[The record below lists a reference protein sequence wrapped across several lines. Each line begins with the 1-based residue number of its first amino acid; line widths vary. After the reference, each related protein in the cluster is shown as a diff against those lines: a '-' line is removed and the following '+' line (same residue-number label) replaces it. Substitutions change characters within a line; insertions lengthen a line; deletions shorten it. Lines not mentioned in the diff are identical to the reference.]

1 MKKIFSILLIAVMMI
16 SSLSV
21 NIFAEKHEEKEE
33 ESTKPIIEEVI
44 LQSDPSLVAEQGE
57 EKYINFSLPSG
68 NDEITDIIASTD
80 SPNNCYVIKTASGN
94 GKITVKIKITNAAEQ
109 GTYKVTVKAKAGNK
123 SVYGECNVRVN
134 VNKRD
139 FPGKDEEI
147 NLISR
152 STTELNP
159 GEEASI
165 YFETERP
172 FFGLSFYGLRATSDS
187 PNNCYITNTYGGRG
201 DVELRVRIPQSAEA
215 GTYKVSVTG
224 KARIDGETVKV
235 YGEAYVRVNGGSQNK
250 AQLKINRVDVLPEA
264 NIVPG
269 SYVAFGYEIENIS
282 DVLAK
287 NIELNI
293 FGLAEAGLSV
303 RGGTTTQKVK
313 AIEPGK
319 KTYVYYEMN
328 VGKTAKFGSYEI
340 KTSLSYESEF
350 NKEPIKEE
358 TSAFI
363 NIGGDASQD
372 SQLIIQDLKFPAAT
386 LGVNKTFDVSFKIR
400 NQGQSVAKRIR
411 ASAKSDD
418 PSGVVSR
425 TVSDILVRDLAPGEE
440 ETVSYKF
447 FTTKGGSTKNYPIN
461 IKIEYLDDFT
471 ENKEPKTVEQIVGV
485 FLNNPESIGDGKD
498 AKKSTPKLIIDRY
511 EFTPKLPLAGNEFE
525 MNLSFYNTNAKK
537 AVKNIKIDL
546 TSQDTTDS
554 NSNTSGSS
562 VFTPVDSSNTF
573 YIGRIAPNGKVEKT
587 IRMFV
592 VPDATA
598 KTYTITAN
606 FEYEDDENNEYKSSE
621 NIGVPVYQESKLDID
636 PINYQTNA
644 FVGDNIP
651 ITANF
656 YNTGKVTL
664 YNFKVT
670 LTADNATINN
680 GTYYIGNFNSG
691 GQDIY
696 EGSIMPNE
704 PGEIKA
710 QLKFTYEDST
720 GEVKEQV
727 EDINITVDEAPPMDP
742 ELGPDGMP
750 MPDGP
755 MMGDTP
761 WYKKPLFYIPV
772 AVLLLGAIGFTI
784 YKKTKN
790 KNKEKDLKIDED

>member
-1 MKKIFSILLIAVMMI
+1 MY
-16 SSLSV
+16 
-21 NIFAEKHEEKEE
+21 AEET
-33 ESTKPIIEEVI
+33 TKPIIEEEI
-44 LQSDPSLVAEQGE
+44 LQADPASPVQRGNTVTYNFKSSNSNDTITNVTADTNSL
-57 EKYINFSLPSG
+57 
-68 NDEITDIIASTD
+68 
-80 SPNNCYVIKTASGN
+80 NNCYVISTASSN
-94 GKITVKIKITNAAEQ
+94 NIITVKVKITSNAEQ
-109 GTYKVTVKAKAGNK
+109 GTYKLTVRGKIGNK
-123 SVYGECNVRVN
+123 SAYGETNIRVDGEY
-134 VNKRD
+134 KKPQER
-139 FPGKDEEI
+139 PKEKIDEI
-147 NLISR
+147 DLISN
-152 STTELNP
+152 STSELKP
-159 GEEASI
+159 GDDTSVIFEADR
-165 YFETERP
+165 YFY
-172 FFGLSFYGLRATSDS
+172 GLSFYGIKATSDS
-187 PNNCYITNTYGGRG
+187 PSNCYIVNAFGGRE
-201 DVELRVRIPQSAEA
+201 VEVRVRIPQSAEA
-215 GTYKVSVTG
+215 GTYKISVTG
-224 KARIDGETVKV
+224 KTRIDGEIVKV
-235 YGEAYVRVNGGSQNK
+235 SGEAYVRVNGGSKNK

-264 NIVPG
+264 NVVPG

-287 NIELNI
+287 NVELNI
-293 FGLAEAGLSV
+293 SGLAAAGLSV

-313 AIEPGK
+313 AIEAGK
-319 KTYVYYEMN
+319 KIYLYYEMN
-328 VGKTAKFGSYEI
+328 VAKTAKFGSYEI
-340 KTSLSYESEF
+340 KTDLSYESEF

-358 TSAFI
+358 TTAFI

-372 SQLIIQDLKFPAAT
+372 SQLIIQDLKFPSAT

-471 ENKEPKTVEQIVGV
+471 EGKEPKTVEQIVGV
-485 FLNNPESIGDGKD
+485 FLNNPENTGDGKD

-511 EFTPKLPLAGNEFE
+511 EFEPKLPLAGNEFE

-546 TSQDTTDS
+546 TSQDTSKSDS
-554 NSNTSGSS
+554 NTAGSS

-573 YIGRIAPNGKVEKT
+573 YIGRIAPSGKVEKT
-587 IRMFV
+587 IKMFV

-598 KTYTITAN
+598 KTYNITAN

-644 FVGDNIP
+644 MVGDSIP
-651 ITANF
+651 INANF

-670 LTADNATINN
+670 LTADNATVNN

-691 GQDIY
+691 GQDVY

-704 PGEIKA
+704 AGEIKGK
-710 QLKFTYEDST
+710 LKFTYEDST
-720 GEVKEQV
+720 GEVKEKE
-727 EDINITVDEAPPMDP
+727 EDINITVEEAPPVDP
-742 ELGPDGMP
+742 NMGPDGMP
-750 MPDGP
+750 LPDGA
-755 MMGDTP
+755 MGDTP

-772 AVLLLGAIGFTI
+772 ALVVLGAIGFVVF
-784 YKKTKN
+784 KKLKN
-790 KNKEKDLKIDED
+790 KKKEKDLKIDED

>member
-1 MKKIFSILLIAVMMI
+1 MMI
-16 SSLSV
+16 STLSV
-21 NIFAEKHEEKEE
+21 NMYAEET
-33 ESTKPIIEEVI
+33 TKPIIEEEI
-44 LQSDPSLVAEQGE
+44 LQADPASPVQRGNTVTYNFKSSNSNDTITNVTADTNSL
-57 EKYINFSLPSG
+57 
-68 NDEITDIIASTD
+68 
-80 SPNNCYVIKTASGN
+80 NNCYVISTASSN
-94 GKITVKIKITNAAEQ
+94 NIITVKVKITSNAEQ
-109 GTYKVTVKAKAGNK
+109 GTYKLTVRGKIGNK
-123 SVYGECNVRVN
+123 SAYGETNIRVDGEY
-134 VNKRD
+134 KKPQER
-139 FPGKDEEI
+139 PKEKIDEI
-147 NLISR
+147 DLISN
-152 STTELNP
+152 STSELKP
-159 GEEASI
+159 GDDTSVIFEADR
-165 YFETERP
+165 YFY
-172 FFGLSFYGLRATSDS
+172 GLSFYGIKATSDS
-187 PNNCYITNTYGGRG
+187 PSNCYIVNAFGGRE
-201 DVELRVRIPQSAEA
+201 VEVRVRIPQSAEA
-215 GTYKVSVTG
+215 GTYKISVTG
-224 KARIDGETVKV
+224 KTRIDGEIVKV
-235 YGEAYVRVNGGSQNK
+235 SGEAYVRVNGGSKNK

-264 NIVPG
+264 NVVPG

-287 NIELNI
+287 NVELNI
-293 FGLAEAGLSV
+293 SGLAAAGLSV

-313 AIEPGK
+313 AIEAGK
-319 KTYVYYEMN
+319 KIYLYYEMN
-328 VGKTAKFGSYEI
+328 VAKTAKFGSYEI
-340 KTSLSYESEF
+340 KTDLSYESEF

-358 TSAFI
+358 TTAFI

-372 SQLIIQDLKFPAAT
+372 SQLIIQDLKFPSAT

-471 ENKEPKTVEQIVGV
+471 EGKEPKTVEQIVGV
-485 FLNNPESIGDGKD
+485 FLNNPENTGDGKD

-511 EFTPKLPLAGNEFE
+511 EFEPKLPLAGNEFE

-546 TSQDTTDS
+546 TSQDTSKSDS
-554 NSNTSGSS
+554 NTAGSS

-573 YIGRIAPNGKVEKT
+573 YIGRIAPSGKVEKT
-587 IRMFV
+587 IKMFV

-598 KTYTITAN
+598 KTYNITAN

-644 FVGDNIP
+644 MVGDSIP
-651 ITANF
+651 INANF

-670 LTADNATINN
+670 LTADNATVNN

-691 GQDIY
+691 GQDVY

-704 PGEIKA
+704 AGEIKGK
-710 QLKFTYEDST
+710 LKFTYEDST
-720 GEVKEQV
+720 GEVKEKE
-727 EDINITVDEAPPMDP
+727 EDINITVEEAPPVDP
-742 ELGPDGMP
+742 NMGPDGMP
-750 MPDGP
+750 LPDGA
-755 MMGDTP
+755 MGDTP

-772 AVLLLGAIGFTI
+772 ALVVLGAIGFVVF
-784 YKKTKN
+784 KKLKN
-790 KNKEKDLKIDED
+790 KKKEKDLKIDED

>member
-1 MKKIFSILLIAVMMI
+1 MKKIFSILLIAIMMI
-16 SSLSV
+16 STLSV
-21 NIFAEKHEEKEE
+21 NMYAEET
-33 ESTKPIIEEVI
+33 TKPIIEEEI
-44 LQSDPSLVAEQGE
+44 LQADPASPVQRGNTVTYNFKSSNSNDTITNVTADTNSL
-57 EKYINFSLPSG
+57 
-68 NDEITDIIASTD
+68 
-80 SPNNCYVIKTASGN
+80 NNCYVISTASSN
-94 GKITVKIKITNAAEQ
+94 NIITVKVKITSNAEQ
-109 GTYKVTVKAKAGNK
+109 GTYKLTVRGKIGNK
-123 SVYGECNVRVN
+123 SAYGETNIRVDGEY
-134 VNKRD
+134 KKPQER
-139 FPGKDEEI
+139 PKEKIDEI
-147 NLISR
+147 DLISN
-152 STTELNP
+152 STSELKP
-159 GEEASI
+159 GDDTSVIFEADR
-165 YFETERP
+165 YFY
-172 FFGLSFYGLRATSDS
+172 GLSFYGIKATSDS
-187 PNNCYITNTYGGRG
+187 PSNCYIVNAFGGRE
-201 DVELRVRIPQSAEA
+201 VEVRVRIPQSAEA
-215 GTYKVSVTG
+215 GTYKISVTG
-224 KARIDGETVKV
+224 KTRIDGEIVKV
-235 YGEAYVRVNGGSQNK
+235 SGEAYVRVNGGSKNK

-264 NIVPG
+264 NVVPG

-287 NIELNI
+287 NVELNI
-293 FGLAEAGLSV
+293 SGLAAAGLSV

-313 AIEPGK
+313 AIEAGK
-319 KTYVYYEMN
+319 KIYLYYEMN
-328 VGKTAKFGSYEI
+328 VAKTAKFGSYEI
-340 KTSLSYESEF
+340 KTDLSYESEF

-358 TSAFI
+358 TTAFI

-372 SQLIIQDLKFPAAT
+372 SQLIIQDLKFPSAT
-386 LGVNKTFDVSFKIR
+386 LSVNKTFDVSFKIR
-400 NQGQSVAKRIR
+400 NQGQSIAKRIR

-471 ENKEPKTVEQIVGV
+471 ESKEPKTVEQIVGV
-485 FLNNPESIGDGKD
+485 FLNNPENVGDGKD

-511 EFTPKLPLAGNEFE
+511 EFEPKLPLAGNEFE

-546 TSQDTTDS
+546 TSQDTSKSDS
-554 NSNTSGSS
+554 NTAGSS

-573 YIGRIAPNGKVEKT
+573 YIGRIAPSGKVEKT
-587 IRMFV
+587 IKMFV

-598 KTYTITAN
+598 KTYNITAN

-644 FVGDNIP
+644 MVGDNIP

-670 LTADNATINN
+670 LTADNATVNN

-691 GQDIY
+691 GQDVY

-704 PGEIKA
+704 AGEIKGK
-710 QLKFTYEDST
+710 LKFTYEDST
-720 GEVKEQV
+720 GEVKEKE
-727 EDINITVDEAPPMDP
+727 EDINITVEEAPPVDP
-742 ELGPDGMP
+742 NMGPDGMP
-750 MPDGP
+750 LPDGA
-755 MMGDTP
+755 MGDTP

-772 AVLLLGAIGFTI
+772 ALVILGAIGFVVF
-784 YKKTKN
+784 KKLKN
-790 KNKEKDLKIDED
+790 KKKEKDLKIDED

>member
-1 MKKIFSILLIAVMMI
+1 MKKIFSILLIAIMMI
-16 SSLSV
+16 STLSV
-21 NIFAEKHEEKEE
+21 NMYAEET
-33 ESTKPIIEEVI
+33 TKPIIEEEI
-44 LQSDPSLVAEQGE
+44 LQADPASPVQRGNTVTYNFKSSNSNDTITNVTADTNSL
-57 EKYINFSLPSG
+57 
-68 NDEITDIIASTD
+68 
-80 SPNNCYVIKTASGN
+80 NNCYVISTASSN
-94 GKITVKIKITNAAEQ
+94 NIITVKVKITSNAEQ
-109 GTYKVTVKAKAGNK
+109 GTYKLTVRGKIGNK
-123 SVYGECNVRVN
+123 SAYGETNIRVDGEY
-134 VNKRD
+134 KKPQER
-139 FPGKDEEI
+139 PKEKIDEI
-147 NLISR
+147 DLISN
-152 STTELNP
+152 STSELKP
-159 GEEASI
+159 GDDTSVIFEADR
-165 YFETERP
+165 YFY
-172 FFGLSFYGLRATSDS
+172 GLSFYGIKATSDS
-187 PNNCYITNTYGGRG
+187 PSNCYIVNAFGGRE
-201 DVELRVRIPQSAEA
+201 VEVRVRIPQSAEA
-215 GTYKVSVTG
+215 GTYKISVTG
-224 KARIDGETVKV
+224 KTRIDGEIVKV
-235 YGEAYVRVNGGSQNK
+235 SGEAYVRVNGGSKNK
-250 AQLKINRVDVLPEA
+250 AQLKITRVDVLPEA
-264 NIVPG
+264 NVVPG

-287 NIELNI
+287 NVELNI
-293 FGLAEAGLSV
+293 SGLAAAGLSV

-313 AIEPGK
+313 AIEAGK
-319 KTYVYYEMN
+319 KIYLYYEMN
-328 VGKTAKFGSYEI
+328 VAKTAKFGSYEI
-340 KTSLSYESEF
+340 KTDLSYESEF

-358 TSAFI
+358 TTAFI

-372 SQLIIQDLKFPAAT
+372 SQLIIQDLKFPSAT

-400 NQGQSVAKRIR
+400 NQGQSIAKRIR

-471 ENKEPKTVEQIVGV
+471 ESKEPKTVEQIVGV
-485 FLNNPESIGDGKD
+485 FLNNPENVGDGKD

-511 EFTPKLPLAGNEFE
+511 EFEPKLPLAGNEFE

-546 TSQDTTDS
+546 TSQDTSKSDS
-554 NSNTSGSS
+554 NTAGSS

-573 YIGRIAPNGKVEKT
+573 YIGRIAPSGKVEKT
-587 IRMFV
+587 IKMFV

-598 KTYTITAN
+598 KTYNITAN

-644 FVGDNIP
+644 MVGDSIP
-651 ITANF
+651 INANF

-670 LTADNATINN
+670 LTADNATVNN

-691 GQDIY
+691 GQDVY

-704 PGEIKA
+704 AGEIKGK
-710 QLKFTYEDST
+710 LKFTYEDST
-720 GEVKEQV
+720 GEVKEKE
-727 EDINITVDEAPPMDP
+727 EDINITVEEAPPVDP
-742 ELGPDGMP
+742 NMGPDGMP
-750 MPDGP
+750 LPDGA
-755 MMGDTP
+755 MGDTP

-772 AVLLLGAIGFTI
+772 ALVVLGAIGFVVF
-784 YKKTKN
+784 KKLKN
-790 KNKEKDLKIDED
+790 KKKEKDLKIDED

>member
-1 MKKIFSILLIAVMMI
+1 MKKIFSILLIAIMMI
-16 SSLSV
+16 STLSV
-21 NIFAEKHEEKEE
+21 NMYAEET
-33 ESTKPIIEEVI
+33 TKPIIEEEI
-44 LQSDPSLVAEQGE
+44 LQADPASPVQRGNTVTYNFKSSNSNDTITNVTADTNSL
-57 EKYINFSLPSG
+57 
-68 NDEITDIIASTD
+68 
-80 SPNNCYVIKTASGN
+80 NNCYVISTASSN
-94 GKITVKIKITNAAEQ
+94 NIITVKVKITSNAEQ
-109 GTYKVTVKAKAGNK
+109 GTYKLTVRGKIGNK
-123 SVYGECNVRVN
+123 SAYGETNIRVDGEY
-134 VNKRD
+134 KKPQER
-139 FPGKDEEI
+139 PKEKIDEI
-147 NLISR
+147 DLISN
-152 STTELNP
+152 STSELKP
-159 GEEASI
+159 GDDTSVIFEADR
-165 YFETERP
+165 YFY
-172 FFGLSFYGLRATSDS
+172 GLSFYGIKATSDS
-187 PNNCYITNTYGGRG
+187 PSNCYIVNAFGGRE
-201 DVELRVRIPQSAEA
+201 VEVRVRIPQSAEA
-215 GTYKVSVTG
+215 GTYKISVTG
-224 KARIDGETVKV
+224 KTRIDGEIVKV
-235 YGEAYVRVNGGSQNK
+235 SGEAYVRVNGGSKNK

-264 NIVPG
+264 NVVPG

-287 NIELNI
+287 NVELNI
-293 FGLAEAGLSV
+293 SGLAAAGLSV

-313 AIEPGK
+313 AIEAGK
-319 KTYVYYEMN
+319 KIYLYYEMN
-328 VGKTAKFGSYEI
+328 VAKTAKFGSYEI
-340 KTSLSYESEF
+340 KTDLSYESEF

-358 TSAFI
+358 TTAFI

-372 SQLIIQDLKFPAAT
+372 SQLIIQDLKFPSAT

-400 NQGQSVAKRIR
+400 NQGQSIAKRIR

-418 PSGVVSR
+418 PSGVVSK

-471 ENKEPKTVEQIVGV
+471 EGKEPKTVEQIVGV
-485 FLNNPESIGDGKD
+485 FLNNPENVGDGKD

-511 EFTPKLPLAGNEFE
+511 EFEPKLPLAGNEFE

-546 TSQDTTDS
+546 TSQDTSKSDS
-554 NSNTSGSS
+554 NTAGSS

-573 YIGRIAPNGKVEKT
+573 YIGRIAPSGKVEKT
-587 IRMFV
+587 IKMFV

-598 KTYTITAN
+598 KTYNITAN

-644 FVGDNIP
+644 MVGDSIP
-651 ITANF
+651 INANF

-670 LTADNATINN
+670 LTADNATVNN

-691 GQDIY
+691 GQDVY

-704 PGEIKA
+704 AGEIKGK
-710 QLKFTYEDST
+710 LKFTYEDST
-720 GEVKEQV
+720 GEVKEKE
-727 EDINITVDEAPPMDP
+727 EDINITVEEAPPVDP
-742 ELGPDGMP
+742 NMGPDGMP
-750 MPDGP
+750 LPDGA
-755 MMGDTP
+755 MGDTP

-772 AVLLLGAIGFTI
+772 ALVVLGAIGFVVF
-784 YKKTKN
+784 KKLKN
-790 KNKEKDLKIDED
+790 KKKEKDLKIDED

>member
-1 MKKIFSILLIAVMMI
+1 MKKIFSILLIAIMMI
-16 SSLSV
+16 STLSV
-21 NIFAEKHEEKEE
+21 NMYAEET
-33 ESTKPIIEEVI
+33 TKPIIEEEI
-44 LQSDPSLVAEQGE
+44 LQADPASPVQRGNTVTYNFKSSNSNDTITNVTADTNSL
-57 EKYINFSLPSG
+57 
-68 NDEITDIIASTD
+68 
-80 SPNNCYVIKTASGN
+80 NNCYVISTASSN
-94 GKITVKIKITNAAEQ
+94 NIITVKVKITSNAEQ
-109 GTYKVTVKAKAGNK
+109 GTYKLTVRGKIGNK
-123 SVYGECNVRVN
+123 SAYGETNIRVDGEY
-134 VNKRD
+134 KKPQER
-139 FPGKDEEI
+139 PKEKIDEI
-147 NLISR
+147 DLISN
-152 STTELNP
+152 STSELKP
-159 GEEASI
+159 GDDTSVIFEADR
-165 YFETERP
+165 YFY
-172 FFGLSFYGLRATSDS
+172 GLSFYGIKATSDS
-187 PNNCYITNTYGGRG
+187 PSNCYIVNAFGGRE
-201 DVELRVRIPQSAEA
+201 VEVRVRIPQSAEA
-215 GTYKVSVTG
+215 GTYKISVTG
-224 KARIDGETVKV
+224 KTRIDGEIVKV
-235 YGEAYVRVNGGSQNK
+235 SGEAYVRVNGGSKNK

-264 NIVPG
+264 NVVPG

-287 NIELNI
+287 NVELNI
-293 FGLAEAGLSV
+293 SGLAAAGLSV

-313 AIEPGK
+313 AIEAGK
-319 KTYVYYEMN
+319 KIYLYYEMN
-328 VGKTAKFGSYEI
+328 VAKTAKFGSYEI
-340 KTSLSYESEF
+340 KTDLSYESEF

-358 TSAFI
+358 TTAFI

-372 SQLIIQDLKFPAAT
+372 SQLIIQDLKFPSAT
-386 LGVNKTFDVSFKIR
+386 LGVNNTFEVSFKIR

-471 ENKEPKTVEQIVGV
+471 EGKEPKTVEQIVGV
-485 FLNNPESIGDGKD
+485 FLNNPDNAGDGKD

-511 EFTPKLPLAGNEFE
+511 EFEPKLPLAGNEFE

-546 TSQDTTDS
+546 TSQDTSKSDS
-554 NSNTSGSS
+554 NTAGSS

-573 YIGRIAPNGKVEKT
+573 YIGRIAPSGKVEKT
-587 IRMFV
+587 IKMFV

-598 KTYTITAN
+598 KTYNITAN

-644 FVGDNIP
+644 MVGDNIP

-670 LTADNATINN
+670 LTADNATVNN

-691 GQDIY
+691 GQDVY

-704 PGEIKA
+704 PGEIKGK
-710 QLKFTYEDST
+710 LKFTYEDST
-720 GEVKEQV
+720 GEVKEKE
-727 EDINITVDEAPPMDP
+727 EDINITVEEAPPMDP
-742 ELGPDGMP
+742 NAGPDGMP
-750 MPDGP
+750 LPDGA
-755 MMGDTP
+755 MGEAP
-761 WYKKPLFYIPV
+761 WYKKPLFIVPV
-772 AVLLLGAIGFTI
+772 ALVILGAIGFVVF
-784 YKKTKN
+784 KKLKN
-790 KNKEKDLKIDED
+790 KKKEKDLKIDED

>member
-16 SSLSV
+16 STLSV
-21 NIFAEKHEEKEE
+21 NIFAGNPSTQALISDGIAEINPNSSRLVTFTLLNSNKEDY
-33 ESTKPIIEEVI
+33 TNIT
-44 LQSDPSLVAEQGE
+44 ATT
-57 EKYINFSLPSG
+57 
-68 NDEITDIIASTD
+68 ND
-80 SPNNCYVIKTASGN
+80 NKNCYVTECISEN
-94 GKITVKIKITNAAEQ
+94 GTI
-109 GTYKVTVKAKAGNK
+109 YVTVRAPEAAQEGIYKL
-123 SVYGECNVRVN
+123 SVSAQYSNGTENINVSGECNIKVV
-134 VNKRD
+134 VYEKEKID
-139 FPGKDEEI
+139 EI
-147 NLISR
+147 NLSSR
-152 STTELNP
+152 ATKELNP
-159 GEEASI
+159 GDEATIDFDADYEYRISKFDLI
-165 YFETERP
+165 
-172 FFGLSFYGLRATSDS
+172 RATSDS
-187 PNNCYITNTYGGRG
+187 PNNCYILNTYSRRG
-201 DVELRVRIPQSAEA
+201 VSVRIKIPESAEA
-215 GTYKVSVTG
+215 GTYK
-224 KARIDGETVKV
+224 IDISGRAFLGRNEKSVKV
-235 YGEAYVRVNGGSQNK
+235 SGEAYVRVNGGSQNK

-264 NIVPG
+264 NVVPG
-269 SYVAFGYEIENIS
+269 SYVALGYEIENIS

-287 NIELNI
+287 NIDLNI
-293 FGLAEAGLSV
+293 SLPTDAGLAV
-303 RGGTTTQKVK
+303 RGGTTTQKIK

-363 NIGGDASQD
+363 NIGGDASQN

-400 NQGQSVAKRIR
+400 NQGQSVAKSIR

-471 ENKEPKTVEQIVGV
+471 DGKEPKTVEQIVGV

-546 TSQDTTDS
+546 TSQDTTDN

-587 IRMFV
+587 IKMFV

-704 PGEIKA
+704 PGEVKA

-750 MPDGP
+750 MPDGN
-755 MMGDTP
+755 MAVDVP
-761 WYKKPLFYIPV
+761 WYKNPLFYIPTALV
-772 AVLLLGAIGFTI
+772 LLGAIGFVI
-784 YKKTKN
+784 FKKIKN

>member
-1 MKKIFSILLIAVMMI
+1 MKKIFSILLIAIMMI
-16 SSLSV
+16 STLSV
-21 NIFAEKHEEKEE
+21 NMYAEET
-33 ESTKPIIEEVI
+33 TKPIIEEEI
-44 LQSDPSLVAEQGE
+44 LQADPASPVQRGNTVTYNFKSSNSNDTITNVTADTNSL
-57 EKYINFSLPSG
+57 
-68 NDEITDIIASTD
+68 
-80 SPNNCYVIKTASGN
+80 NNCYVISTASSN
-94 GKITVKIKITNAAEQ
+94 NIITVKVKITSNAEQ
-109 GTYKVTVKAKAGNK
+109 GTYKLTVRGKIGNK
-123 SVYGECNVRVN
+123 SAYGETNIRVDGEY
-134 VNKRD
+134 KKPQER
-139 FPGKDEEI
+139 PKEKIDEI
-147 NLISR
+147 DLISN
-152 STTELNP
+152 STSELKP
-159 GEEASI
+159 GDDTSVIFEADR
-165 YFETERP
+165 YFY
-172 FFGLSFYGLRATSDS
+172 GLSFYGIKATSDS
-187 PNNCYITNTYGGRG
+187 PSNCYIVNAFGGRE
-201 DVELRVRIPQSAEA
+201 VEVRVRIPQSAEA
-215 GTYKVSVTG
+215 GTYKISVTG
-224 KARIDGETVKV
+224 KTRIDGEIVKV
-235 YGEAYVRVNGGSQNK
+235 SGEAYVRVNGGSKNK

-264 NIVPG
+264 NVVPG

-287 NIELNI
+287 NVELNI
-293 FGLAEAGLSV
+293 SGLAAAGLSV

-313 AIEPGK
+313 AIEAGK
-319 KTYVYYEMN
+319 KIYLYYEMN
-328 VGKTAKFGSYEI
+328 VAKTAKFGSYEI
-340 KTSLSYESEF
+340 KTDLSYESEF

-358 TSAFI
+358 TTAFI

-372 SQLIIQDLKFPAAT
+372 SQLIIQDLKFPSAT

-471 ENKEPKTVEQIVGV
+471 EGKEPKTVEQIVGV
-485 FLNNPESIGDGKD
+485 FLNNPENTGDGKD

-511 EFTPKLPLAGNEFE
+511 EFEPKLPLAGNEFE

-546 TSQDTTDS
+546 TSQDTSKSDS
-554 NSNTSGSS
+554 NTAGSS

-573 YIGRIAPNGKVEKT
+573 YIGRIAPSGKVEKT
-587 IRMFV
+587 IKMFV

-598 KTYTITAN
+598 KTYNITAN

-644 FVGDNIP
+644 MVGDSIP
-651 ITANF
+651 INANF

-670 LTADNATINN
+670 LTADNATVNN

-691 GQDIY
+691 GQDVY

-704 PGEIKA
+704 AGEIKGK
-710 QLKFTYEDST
+710 LKFTYEDST
-720 GEVKEQV
+720 GEVKEKE
-727 EDINITVDEAPPMDP
+727 EDINITVEEAPPMDP
-742 ELGPDGMP
+742 NAGPDGMP
-750 MPDGP
+750 LPDGA
-755 MMGDTP
+755 MGDTP

-772 AVLLLGAIGFTI
+772 ALVILGAIGFVVF
-784 YKKTKN
+784 KKLKN
-790 KNKEKDLKIDED
+790 KKKEKDLKIDED

>member
-1 MKKIFSILLIAVMMI
+1 MKKIFSILLIAIMMI
-16 SSLSV
+16 STLSV
-21 NIFAEKHEEKEE
+21 NMYAEET
-33 ESTKPIIEEVI
+33 TKPIIEEEI
-44 LQSDPSLVAEQGE
+44 LQADPASPVQRGNTVT
-57 EKYINFSLPSG
+57 YNFKSSNS
-68 NDEITDIIASTD
+68 NDTITNVTADTN
-80 SPNNCYVIKTASGN
+80 SPNNCYVISTASSN
-94 GKITVKIKITNAAEQ
+94 NIITVKVKITSNAEQ
-109 GTYKVTVKAKAGNK
+109 GTYKLTVRGKIGNK
-123 SVYGECNVRVN
+123 SAYGETNIRVDGEY
-134 VNKRD
+134 KKPQER
-139 FPGKDEEI
+139 PKEKIDEI
-147 NLISR
+147 DLISN
-152 STTELNP
+152 STSELKP
-159 GEEASI
+159 GDDTSVIFEADR
-165 YFETERP
+165 YFY
-172 FFGLSFYGLRATSDS
+172 GLSFYGIKATSDS
-187 PNNCYITNTYGGRG
+187 PSNCYIVNAFGGRE
-201 DVELRVRIPQSAEA
+201 VEVRVRIPQSAEA
-215 GTYKVSVTG
+215 GTYKISVTG
-224 KARIDGETVKV
+224 KTRIDGEIVKV
-235 YGEAYVRVNGGSQNK
+235 SGEAYVRVNGGSKNK
-250 AQLKINRVDVLPEA
+250 AQLKITRVDVLPEA

-287 NIELNI
+287 NVELNI
-293 FGLAEAGLSV
+293 SGLAAAGLSV
-303 RGGTTTQKVK
+303 KGGTTTQKVK
-313 AIEPGK
+313 AIEAGK
-319 KTYVYYEMN
+319 KIYLYYEMN
-328 VGKTAKFGSYEI
+328 VAKTAKFGSYEI
-340 KTSLSYESEF
+340 KTDLSYESEF

-358 TSAFI
+358 TTAFI

-372 SQLIIQDLKFPAAT
+372 SQLIIQDLKFPSAT

-400 NQGQSVAKRIR
+400 NQGQSIAKRIR

-440 ETVSYKF
+440 ETVNYKF

-471 ENKEPKTVEQIVGV
+471 EGKEPKTVEQIVGV
-485 FLNNPESIGDGKD
+485 FLNNPENVGDGKD

-511 EFTPKLPLAGNEFE
+511 EFEPKLPLAGNEFE

-546 TSQDTTDS
+546 TSQDTSKSDS
-554 NSNTSGSS
+554 NTAGSS

-573 YIGRIAPNGKVEKT
+573 YIGRIAPSGKVEKT
-587 IRMFV
+587 IKMFV

-598 KTYTITAN
+598 KTYNITAN

-644 FVGDNIP
+644 MVGDSIP

-670 LTADNATINN
+670 LTADNATVNN

-691 GQDIY
+691 GQDVY

-704 PGEIKA
+704 AGEIKGK
-710 QLKFTYEDST
+710 LKFTYEDST
-720 GEVKEQV
+720 GEVKEKE
-727 EDINITVDEAPPMDP
+727 EDINITVEEAPPVDP
-742 ELGPDGMP
+742 NMGPDGMP
-750 MPDGP
+750 LPDGA
-755 MMGDTP
+755 MGDTP

-772 AVLLLGAIGFTI
+772 ALVVLGAIGFVVF
-784 YKKTKN
+784 KKLKN
-790 KNKEKDLKIDED
+790 KKKEKDLKIDED